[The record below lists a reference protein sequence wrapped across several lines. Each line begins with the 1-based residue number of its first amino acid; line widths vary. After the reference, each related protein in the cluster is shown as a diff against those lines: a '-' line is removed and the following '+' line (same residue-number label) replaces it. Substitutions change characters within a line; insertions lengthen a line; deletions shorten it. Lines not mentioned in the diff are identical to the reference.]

1 MVFGEEPSEFGP
13 ELLHGL
19 RHLVVGVSIIC
30 AGRRAAPFAP
40 SVSRDDLAG
49 IGINASDESA
59 LGTGLFFLLIP
70 ESLIFI
76 SVGDAGPFVRLKDD
90 SHKKDLIIVMSKA

>member
-1 MVFGEEPSEFGP
+1 MVFGKEPSDFSS

-19 RHLVVGVSIIC
+19 RHLVVGGRIIC
-30 AGRRAAPFAP
+30 AGRRAALFTP

-49 IGINASDESA
+49 IRINASDESA
-59 LGTGLFFLLIP
+59 LGTGLFFLLVP

-90 SHKKDLIIVMSKA
+90 SHKKNLLIVMSKV

>member
-1 MVFGEEPSEFGP
+1 MVFGKEPSDFSS

-19 RHLVVGVSIIC
+19 RHLVVGGRIIC
-30 AGRRAAPFAP
+30 AGRRAALFTP

-49 IGINASDESA
+49 IRINASDESA
-59 LGTGLFFLLIP
+59 LGTGLFFLLVP

-76 SVGDAGPFVRLKDD
+76 SVGYAGPFCRRINITYK
-90 SHKKDLIIVMSKA
+90 

>member
-1 MVFGEEPSEFGP
+1 MVFGKEPSDFSF

-19 RHLVVGVSIIC
+19 RHLVVGGSIIC
-30 AGRRAAPFAP
+30 AGRRGGFPAP

-49 IGINASDESA
+49 IRINASDESA
-59 LGTGLFFLLIP
+59 LGTGLFFLLVP

-76 SVGDAGPFVRLKDD
+76 SVGDAGPFV
-90 SHKKDLIIVMSKA
+90 VGV